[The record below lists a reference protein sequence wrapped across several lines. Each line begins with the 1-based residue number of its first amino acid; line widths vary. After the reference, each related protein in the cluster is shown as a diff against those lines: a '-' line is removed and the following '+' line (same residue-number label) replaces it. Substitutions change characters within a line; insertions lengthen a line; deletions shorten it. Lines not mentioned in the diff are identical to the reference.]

1 MLRLDEF
8 ESAFKSADKQRYSYS
23 PVDISSVLVFTDLPR
38 EQARHFSS
46 DVRDYL
52 TVLERA
58 DLSWREVAGD
68 EFDDAG
74 ELLAI
79 VERERP
85 DLICA
90 YRNLHGGARR
100 FPFSLGAHV
109 DVLTQATT
117 TPVLLLPAPTDEGR
131 LSPGTRDTDSVM
143 VLHDQLTGSD
153 SIVNYGVRFTTPGGR
168 LLLAHLENDHVFQRY
183 MDVIAKLPSIDTE
196 RARVDIAAQ
205 LLKEPSDYIAS
216 AKAEIEAHELPLE
229 VHPVVTMG
237 HQIADCKRLV
247 EENAIDMIVMNT
259 KDDEQL
265 AMHGLAYPIAVEL
278 RDVPLLML

>member
-8 ESAFKSADKQRYSYS
+8 ESAFKSADKQRYSFS
-23 PVDISSVLVFTDLPR
+23 PIGIASVLVFTDLPR
-38 EQARHFSS
+38 EQARYFSS

-52 TVLERA
+52 TVLERG
-58 DLSWREVAGD
+58 DLEWREVAGD

-74 ELLAI
+74 ELLGI
-79 VERERP
+79 VEKERP

-117 TPVLLLPAPTDEGR
+117 TPVLLLPAPTEEGR
-131 LSPGTRDTDSVM
+131 LSPEVRDTDTVM
-143 VLHDQLTGSD
+143 VLNDQLTGSD
-153 SIVNYGVRFTTPGGR
+153 AIVNYGVRFTTAGGR
-168 LLLAHLENDHVFQRY
+168 LFLAHLENDHVFSRY

-196 RARVDIAAQ
+196 RARRDIAAQ
-205 LLKEPSDYIAS
+205 LLKEPSDYIQS

-237 HQIADCKRLV
+237 HQIDDCKRLV
-247 EENAIDMIVMNT
+247 EENAIDLIVMNT

-278 RDVPLLML
+278 RNVPLLML